1 MRIPLIRANEGS
13 GIGGA
18 SWVMAFPAYVIGD
31 HLAGP
36 RRAGQGR
43 DSYGQGLT
51 PAENKRKSASM
62 TDAVQP
68 KPAAT
73 PWRLVLMLGA
83 LTAFAPMSIDMY
95 LSSMPDIG
103 RSLHAGAD
111 DVQATLAAFFA
122 GMAIGQ
128 FLYGPASDRF
138 GRRLPL
144 LLGIGIYVVASV
156 VCATAASI
164 HVLIAARFVQALG
177 GCAGAVIARAVV
189 RDKFNHADT
198 ARVLSLMT
206 LIMGLAPVLA
216 PQFGGVV
223 QFFAGWRGVFWTLVV
238 FGLLIGLWAA
248 LSLAESRSEATA
260 VQARSENPFRAY
272 LALLR
277 QKRLVGYGVAGA
289 LNGATLF
296 TYISTAPDLVMG
308 TYGHSPLVFNI
319 VFAFNAVGIIGASQV
334 NRLLLRRSTPD
345 RVLVRASVASIVAAL
360 LLAAAA
366 WSGVGG
372 QFTVLPLLFAALSTY
387 GLMSGNTMAGALS
400 VDPSRAGS
408 TSALMGGISFGAG
421 ALASWVGGLL
431 HDGTPKPVAA
441 VMFGCLVGSSL
452 AIFGLAVPKDRRG
465 KMAA

>member
-1 MRIPLIRANEGS
+1 MI
-13 GIGGA
+13 
-18 SWVMAFPAYVIGD
+18 
-31 HLAGP
+31 
-36 RRAGQGR
+36 
-43 DSYGQGLT
+43 DSPQST
-51 PAENKRKSASM
+51 
-62 TDAVQP
+62 
-68 KPAAT
+68 PAAT

-95 LSSMPDIG
+95 LSSMPAIG
-103 RSLHAGAD
+103 RTLQAGPD

-144 LLGIGIYVVASV
+144 LLGIGIYVAASV
-156 VCATAASI
+156 ACAMATSI
-164 HVLIAARFVQALG
+164 EMLIAARFVQALG

-189 RDKFNHADT
+189 RDKFNHTDT

-223 QFFAGWRGVFWTLVV
+223 QFLAGWRGVFWTLVV
-238 FGLLIGLWAA
+238 FGLLIGLWIA
-248 LSLAESRSEATA
+248 LSLTESRSEATA
-260 VQARSENPFRAY
+260 IQARSENPFRAY
-272 LALLR
+272 FALLR
-277 QKRLVGYGVAGA
+277 QRRLVGYGLAGA

-319 VFAFNAVGIIGASQV
+319 IFAFNAVGIIGASQV
-334 NRLLLRRSTPD
+334 NRLLLRRALPD
-345 RVLVRASVASIVAAL
+345 RVLVRASIASIIAAFLLVVAAY
-360 LLAAAA
+360 
-366 WSGVGG
+366 SGLGG

-387 GLMSGNTMAGALS
+387 GLMGGNTMAGALS

-408 TSALMGGISFGAG
+408 TSALMGGASFGAG

-431 HDGTPKPVAA
+431 HDGTAKPVAA
-441 VMFGCLVGSSL
+441 VMFACLVGSSL
-452 AIFGLAVPKDRRG
+452 AIFLLAVPKDRRG
-465 KMAA
+465 KTAA